1 MRTFAIITLIA
12 TGLLAPRITV
22 AQDVDSSFLPDYA
35 RAAITGQT
43 LTVTQNGIQQVE
55 CSSCGTLRP
64 PSSAGCATCGGGMG
78 TMCSDGCGS
87 ALCKPGRNCR
97 YTENCGNNFLDRFFG
112 GISECLCCP
121 DPCYEPVWVTA
132 ANSAFFQDTV
142 RPKTYTRYRY
152 NNYQSMSAPRI
163 AEYFMSSQATA
174 VRPVDSQE
182 FSLYQ
187 EIASDKAAFFIETPY
202 RSLDYEGGH
211 NAGFADLV
219 LGTKSMLLD
228 CELMQFTFQFKTFLP
243 VGSAPSGTGTGHVS
257 LEPSLL
263 LSLKL
268 FDATYMQSQVAYWIP
283 ISGNQDFA
291 GSIFHYHVSFNQL
304 FVDRGPWQVIG
315 TAELNGWVFSTG
327 AATDVGDLAGSRT
340 YYTVGPGLRLVYCE
354 NYDIGFGYGRSISEH
369 FLGENQYRA
378 ELRIRF

>member
-1 MRTFAIITLIA
+1 MRTFAMITLIA
-12 TGLLAPRITV
+12 VGFLTPRISL
-22 AQDVDSSFLPDYA
+22 AQEADSTFLPDYA
-35 RAAITGQT
+35 RAALTGTT
-43 LTVTQNGIQQVE
+43 LSEGNGIQQVQ

-64 PSSAGCATCGGGMG
+64 PTMTGCATCGGGGG
-78 TMCSDGCGS
+78 TMCSDGCNSG
-87 ALCKPGRNCR
+87 LCKPGRNCKFS
-97 YTENCGNNFLDRFFG
+97 ESCGNNFIDRFFG

-121 DPCYEPVWVTA
+121 DPCYEPVWNTT

-152 NNYQSMSAPRI
+152 DNWQNMSAPRI
-163 AEYFMSSQATA
+163 SEYFLSSKATA
-174 VRPVDSQE
+174 TRPVDVQQ

-187 EIASDKAAFFIETPY
+187 EIASDKAAFFIDTPY
-202 RSLDYEGGH
+202 RSLDYADGH

-243 VGSAPSGTGTGHVS
+243 VGAAPSGLGTGHVS

-268 FDATYMQSQVAYWIP
+268 FDHTYMQSQVAYWIP
-283 ISGNQDFA
+283 IGGDTDFA
-291 GSIFHYHVSFNQL
+291 GSTFHYHFSLNHQ
-304 FVDRGPWQVIG
+304 FVERGPWQVIG
-315 TAELNGWVFSTG
+315 TAEFNGWIFSTG
-327 AATDVGDLAGSRT
+327 WATDVGDRAGSRS
-340 YYTVGPGLRLVYCE
+340 YYNAGPGLRIVYCE
-354 NYDIGFGYGRSISEH
+354 NYDIGFGYACALSEPL
-369 FLGENQYRA
+369 LGQNQYRA